1 MASWV
6 EASSANFTARYDEAD
21 KADVRGVLNLLEAT
35 RERLGGV
42 FPTLPGEINVV
53 LHRSRTEA
61 DVAQPY
67 LPLMRMLT
75 TPAAR
80 RYLVGWAG
88 RNVIH
93 VLSPG
98 ALAGRAANVDGSK
111 EMLSLT
117 PAALYVQIALATCNP
132 LLPPPWSPRSTIR
145 AARWAWLIA
154 GTAQWFSDQIA
165 YARPAIARRL
175 REDAR
180 PEFPPRL
187 RDAALLGGSVIDLV
201 VREQGVEAAVQLA
214 CAPLPGGG
222 AREALLTAFD
232 DRALMDTEGIWRA
245 HLARLAGQ

>member
-21 KADVRGVLNLLEAT
+21 QAQVRGVLNLLEAT

-42 FPTLPGEINVV
+42 FPALPGEINVV

-88 RNVIH
+88 RDVIH

-98 ALAGRAANVDGSK
+98 ALAERAANVDGSK

-214 CAPLPGGG
+214 CTPLPGGG
-222 AREALLTAFD
+222 SREALLTAFD
-232 DRALMDTEGIWRA
+232 GRALMNTEGVWRA
-245 HLARLAGQ
+245 HLARLAGH